1 MSDSF
6 SLLKNDF
13 LDYIRS
19 EKGLS
24 RHTVEAYGRDISAF
38 AHYLTIKDWK
48 QVVPENILGFLG
60 HLRSK
65 NYASSTICRMLVAV
79 KVFFRFLKKEGVITL
94 DLGRYF
100 DSPKL
105 WQLIPEVLTTEEVE
119 ALLAQP
125 KNDDALGSRD
135 KAILEL
141 LYATGMR
148 VSELCSLR
156 IQDLSDTFVKVKG
169 KGKKERIVPVGKK
182 AIEAVDHY
190 LLHFRGTV
198 KEENAPLFISP
209 RGKAIDRITV
219 WNRVKAYAQ
228 SAGIGKTI
236 SPHTLRHSFAT
247 HLLENGADL
256 RLIQDMLGHEDI
268 GTTDRYTHVTGNR
281 LKAAFNAFHP
291 RP

>member
-1 MSDSF
+1 MPDAF
-6 SLLKNDF
+6 TLLKDDF

-24 RHTVEAYGRDISAF
+24 PHTVEAYGRDIAAF
-38 AHYLTIKDWK
+38 AQYLVIKDWK
-48 QVVPENILGFLG
+48 QVTPENILGFLG
-60 HLRSK
+60 FLKSR

-79 KVFFRFLKKEGVITL
+79 KVFFRFLKKEGTISL

-100 DSPKL
+100 DTPKI
-105 WQLIPEVLTTEEVE
+105 WQLIPEVLTTDEVE
-119 ALLAQP
+119 ALLQQP
-125 KNDDALGSRD
+125 KSEDALGSRD

-148 VSELCSLR
+148 VSELCALR

-169 KGKKERIVPVGKK
+169 KGKKERIIPVGKK

-190 LLHFRGTV
+190 LLHFRGNV
-198 KEENAPLFISP
+198 QEEEAPLFVSS
-209 RGKAIDRITV
+209 RGKRVDRVTV
-219 WNRVKAYAQ
+219 WNRVKSYAK
-228 SAGIGKTI
+228 SAGILKSI

-281 LKAAFNAFHP
+281 LKTAFQNFHP

>member
-1 MSDSF
+1 MTDRF
-6 SLLKNDF
+6 LVDF
-13 LDYIRS
+13 LAYIRS

-24 RHTVEAYGRDISAF
+24 SHTIEAYGRDVQAF
-38 AHYLTIKDWK
+38 AAYAPVKDWK
-48 QVVPENILGFLG
+48 LVTPEHILGFLG
-60 HLRSK
+60 LLQQK
-65 NYASSTICRMLVAV
+65 GYASSSICRKLVAV
-79 KVFFRFLKKEGVITL
+79 KVFFRFLKKEGEISL

-100 DSPKL
+100 ETPKM
-105 WQLIPEVLTTEEVE
+105 WQLVPEVLHYDEVE

-125 KNDDALGSRD
+125 KVDDARGARD

-148 VSELCSLR
+148 VSELCRLR
-156 IQDLSDTFVKVKG
+156 IQDLSDTFVKVRG
-169 KGKKERIVPVGKK
+169 KGKKERVIPVGKK

-190 LLHFRGTV
+190 LVHFRGEAP
-198 KEENAPLFISP
+198 EENAPLFLSSK
-209 RGKAIDRITV
+209 GKGVDRITV
-219 WNRVKAYAQ
+219 WNRVKVYAKA
-228 SAGIGKTI
+228 AGIEKSI

-268 GTTDRYTHVTGNR
+268 GTTDRYTHVTGSR
-281 LKAAFNAFHP
+281 LKNAFSQFHP

>member
-1 MSDSF
+1 M
-6 SLLKNDF
+6 DF
-13 LDYIRS
+13 LDYLRS

-24 RHTVEAYGRDISAF
+24 IHTIEAYGRDVRLF
-38 AHYLTIKDWK
+38 AERLVVKEWKEAKSEDILKFLVYLK
-48 QVVPENILGFLG
+48 E
-60 HLRSK
+60 SS
-65 NYASSTICRMLVAV
+65 YATSSICRTLIAV
-79 KVFFRFLKKEGVITL
+79 KVFFKFLKKEGIISS

-100 DSPKL
+100 ETPKI
-105 WQLIPEVLTTEEVE
+105 WQLIPQVLTVEEVD

-125 KNDDALGSRD
+125 KLEDFVGARD

-148 VSELCSLR
+148 VSELCQLS

-169 KGKKERIVPVGKK
+169 KGKKERMIPVGKQ
-182 AIEAVDHY
+182 AILAVDHF
-190 LLHFRGTV
+190 LQSFRGEA
-198 KEENAPLFISP
+198 KEEGAPLFISAK
-209 RGKAIDRITV
+209 GKRIDRVTI
-219 WNRVKAYAQ
+219 WERVKVYAK
-228 SAGIGKTI
+228 SAGITKVI

-281 LKAAFNAFHP
+281 MKAAFHMFHP

>member
-1 MSDSF
+1 MNR
-6 SLLKNDF
+6 LKLDF

-24 RHTVEAYGRDISAF
+24 SHTIEAYGRDISAF
-38 AHYLTIKDWK
+38 ALFLQDKEWK
-48 QVVPENILGFLG
+48 AVVPEDILSFLG
-60 HLRSK
+60 QLKGK
-65 NYASSTICRMLVAV
+65 NYAGSTICRMLVAL
-79 KVFFRFLKKEGVITL
+79 KVFFRFLKKEGEIGV
-94 DLGRYF
+94 DLSTYF
-100 DSPKL
+100 DTPKL
-105 WQLIPEVLTTEEVE
+105 WQLIPEVLTMEEVD

-125 KNDDALGSRD
+125 KVEDAMGARD

-148 VSELCSLR
+148 VSELCNLR
-156 IQDLSDTFVKVKG
+156 IHDLNDTFVKVVG
-169 KGKKERIVPVGKK
+169 KGKKERLIPVGKK
-182 AIEAVDHY
+182 ATEAVDHY
-190 LLHFRGTV
+190 LLNYRGEV
-198 KEENAPLFISP
+198 KEESGPLFISP
-209 RGKAIDRITV
+209 RGKPIDRITV
-219 WNRVKAYAQ
+219 WNRVKAYAK
-228 SAGIGKTI
+228 SAGIVKSI

-281 LKAAFNAFHP
+281 LKTAFKNFHP